1 MPTVQL
7 SWGRGDTLDGPNF
20 VTEATGGSAPSET
33 VALNVADGTSK
44 ENILIALQLF
54 RDKIIQSQNLP

>member
-1 MPTVQL
+1 MATVQL
-7 SWGRGDTLDGPNF
+7 SWGRGDTLDGPNY

>member
-1 MPTVQL
+1 MATVQL
-7 SWGRGDTLDGPNF
+7 SYGKGENLDGPNY

-33 VALNVADGTSK
+33 VGLNIADGTSK
-44 ENILIALQLF
+44 ETILIALSLF